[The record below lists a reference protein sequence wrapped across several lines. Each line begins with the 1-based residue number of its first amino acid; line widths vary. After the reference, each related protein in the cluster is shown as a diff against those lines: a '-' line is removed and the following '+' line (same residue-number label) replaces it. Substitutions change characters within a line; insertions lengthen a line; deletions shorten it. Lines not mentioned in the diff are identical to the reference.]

1 MNARKFTYIIFW
13 IIVAGIIGLFVL
25 IIFLSL
31 PERNAFDLDLDT
43 PRIFKTLLPFITTY
57 TGIVTAFII
66 RNRNNIGPARRQ
78 LSPNYMAYTSILLVF
93 HFAALITLLLLTAY
107 NRLHL
112 EQFLWI
118 AGIEETIFGT
128 YLILVIRDLFHVA
141 NRSVTKPGNP
151 PVD

>member
-13 IIVAGIIGLFVL
+13 TIVVGIIGLIVL

-43 PRIFKTLLPFITTY
+43 PKICKTLLPFITTY
-57 TGIVTAFII
+57 IGVVTAFII
-66 RNRNNIGPARRQ
+66 RNRKNSGPARRK

-93 HFAALITLLLLTAY
+93 HFVALITLLLLTAY
-107 NRLHL
+107 NHLHL
-112 EQFLWI
+112 DQFLWI

-128 YLILVIRDLFHVA
+128 YLILMIRDLFRVSK
-141 NRSVTKPGNP
+141 RLVTKPGNSLA
-151 PVD
+151 D